1 MNANDSFEKMT
12 VGERLRYLRKCPE
25 VNLPL
30 EKFGERI
37 GFKKSSISTIETG
50 RQELSSPMFRA
61 ICREFNVREAWLL
74 HGTGDMFAKSEEI
87 SLDDFARQHGATDF
101 EIKIIKAYFSL
112 GDDLRHEFLAQLRA
126 NIERESSVEDAEG
139 EYIKKIS
146 SSAQNTES
154 TASSSTD
161 ATA

>member
-1 MNANDSFEKMT
+1 MDVCGRIKE
-12 VGERLRYLRKCPE
+12 LRKTLKL
-25 VNLPL
+25 NQI
-30 EKFGERI
+30 KFGEKLGVSRDVI
-37 GFKKSSISTIETG
+37 NNIENG
-50 RQELSSPMFRA
+50 RLANPNQKLSLYKL
-61 ICREFNVREAWLL
+61 ICKEFNVSEKWLL
-74 HGTGDMFAKSEEI
+74 DGTGDMFAKSEEI

-112 GDDLRHEFLAQLRA
+112 SDELRHEFLAQLRA
-126 NIERESSVEDAEG
+126 NFERESSVEDAEG

-146 SSAQNTES
+146 SSAQSTES